1 MVVDVNADI
10 LSLSSMTMPAGRSV
24 QAAVSSTVD
33 TTVDTIGSWWDQ
45 PLVQEWLISKP
56 IHIAIIVVVAIAL
69 NYFLRKLITKVAAN
83 AAASDKRAK
92 LGFGAAHNDPAEEEE
107 DPKKAELLRQQIA
120 AQDKARAQ
128 RREARM
134 MTLAAVGRSAVS
146 IVVWVWAA
154 LAVLDE
160 VGVNVTPLIAS
171 AGVVGV
177 ALGFGAQALV
187 KDFLSGIFMMIEDQ
201 YGVGDTISVG
211 EIAGDVEDVSLRVT
225 TVRDVD
231 GVLWFVRNGEI
242 LSVGNYSQGYSIARI
257 EIPVSLAADV
267 DAAQQTIFD
276 TVQRSAAA
284 EEYRADIL
292 GDPELAG
299 ISKFNVDHMVVRVN
313 IKVMPAKKWA
323 VERAMTA
330 EIMKAMHAADIHAPY
345 RFGYGF
351 GTPGAPEGLD

>member
-1 MVVDVNADI
+1 MNTEITFPD
-10 LSLSSMTMPAGRSV
+10 SMTLPADTLV
-24 QAAVSSTVD
+24 QAAMTSTVD
-33 TTVDTIGSWWDQ
+33 TTVDTLGSWWDQ

-56 IHIAIIVVVAIAL
+56 IHIVIIVIVAIAL
-69 NYFLRKLITKVAAN
+69 NYFLRKLITKVSEN
-83 AAASDKRAK
+83 AAASDKRSK
-92 LGFGAAHNDPAEEEE
+92 IGFGVAHNDPVEEEE
-107 DPKKAELLRQQIA
+107 DPKKAELLRQQLA

-134 MTLAAVGRSAVS
+134 MTLATVGRSAVS

-154 LAVLDE
+154 LAILDE

-211 EIAGDVEDVSLRVT
+211 DVAGDVEDVSLRVT

-257 EIPVSLAADV
+257 EIPVSLSADV
-267 DAAQQTIFD
+267 DAAQKTIFD

-313 IKVMPAKKWA
+313 IKVMPAQKWA

-330 EIMKAMHAADIHAPY
+330 EIMKAMNAADIHAPY

-351 GTPGAPEGLD
+351 GAPGAPAGLE